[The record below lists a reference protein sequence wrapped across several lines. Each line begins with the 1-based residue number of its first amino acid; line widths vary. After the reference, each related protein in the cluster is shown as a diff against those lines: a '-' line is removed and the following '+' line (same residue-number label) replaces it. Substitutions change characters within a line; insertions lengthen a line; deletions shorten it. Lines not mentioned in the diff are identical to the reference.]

1 MIMINKTTYG
11 FVVLM
16 IGLSIIGLYG
26 MAQSNVDSLN
36 SWVENQIDATND
48 TNEVFNKAH
57 ISLVLSNKENNEAGR
72 IAAFLN
78 LASFHDKYGKLD
90 SAIYYYNKLKGIYK
104 NAGNWEAVAESCLEL
119 KGLHSSKA
127 AYAES
132 LKQVYEAL
140 KIYEEAGNQKG
151 IALCYT
157 HICDLLY
164 YEDKYSESVEY
175 CDKAIAI
182 QEQINAKYDLAVS
195 YRYKA
200 SSLLFV
206 EGELEQA
213 LSTVN
218 KAINIYNEIGETGIS
233 LLASMNGRGNILKY
247 MERYDEAIADYQYI
261 YEKTLELGLDR
272 YIVPSMANIG
282 HVYVMQEKY
291 REALP
296 YNLKAIELMKENG
309 NINNLWENYMHVSDI
324 YYNIG
329 DYKNAYEYN
338 ILYSDQYAEYLNTI
352 IDRLESE
359 AQIKYETAKKDETIS
374 EQEAKIGNQ
383 RNIVIL
389 YTIIAVLLILSL
401 IGMMRSRKKIRNKRI
416 EVENSKEELQRSLE
430 NLKATQAQLIHAEKM
445 ASLGEL
451 TAGIAHEIQNPL
463 NFVNNFSEI
472 NRELIAELQAEI
484 DRGEFEEV
492 KAISL
497 DLAGNEDKI
506 NHHGKRADSIVKG
519 MLQHSRSG
527 TGEKEPTD
535 VNALADEYLRLSYH
549 GLRAKDKTF
558 NADFKADLDDDL
570 PPIMVVPQDIGR
582 VLLNIINNAFHAVSA
597 KASAMSDSSF
607 KPEVMIKT
615 MKDKDDM
622 VIRVIDNGS
631 GVPTEIKEKIFQPFF
646 TTKPTGEGTGLGLSL
661 SYDIITKGHGGKLK
675 VKTNEGEG
683 SEFIIHLPVL

>member
-1 MIMINKTTYG
+1 
-11 FVVLM
+11 
-16 IGLSIIGLYG
+16 
-26 MAQSNVDSLN
+26 
-36 SWVENQIDATND
+36 
-48 TNEVFNKAH
+48 
-57 ISLVLSNKENNEAGR
+57 
-72 IAAFLN
+72 
-78 LASFHDKYGKLD
+78 
-90 SAIYYYNKLKGIYK
+90 
-104 NAGNWEAVAESCLEL
+104 
-119 KGLHSSKA
+119 
-127 AYAES
+127 
-132 LKQVYEAL
+132 
-140 KIYEEAGNQKG
+140 
-151 IALCYT
+151 
-157 HICDLLY
+157 
-164 YEDKYSESVEY
+164 
-175 CDKAIAI
+175 
-182 QEQINAKYDLAVS
+182 
-195 YRYKA
+195 
-200 SSLLFV
+200 
-206 EGELEQA
+206 
-213 LSTVN
+213 
-218 KAINIYNEIGETGIS
+218 
-233 LLASMNGRGNILKY
+233 
-247 MERYDEAIADYQYI
+247 
-261 YEKTLELGLDR
+261 
-272 YIVPSMANIG
+272 
-282 HVYVMQEKY
+282 
-291 REALP
+291 
-296 YNLKAIELMKENG
+296 
-309 NINNLWENYMHVSDI
+309 MHVSDI